1 MNQQHRLPWRR
12 GTSTPVSAGVVGL
25 VATGSAAA
33 HVVAAVS
40 GPAGVMAWWMAA
52 MGAACLSCIAPMAGF
67 PVRRLR
73 PCARQAAPRAASHLL
88 AMSAV
93 MILIHM
99 VLLLGPAGMGSGS
112 GLGSG
117 GGHHGSVHSS
127 AGRGTTSSDHQTSML
142 TLIGVEFL
150 CLIAASAALRM
161 ARTPASPRTSAPP
174 RTTAPPLTP
183 PSPRN

>member
-12 GTSTPVSAGVVGL
+12 GSSTPFSAGVVGL
-25 VATGSAAA
+25 AATGSAAA

-67 PVRRLR
+67 SLRRLR
-73 PCARQAAPRAASHLL
+73 PCARQAPPRAAAHLL

-93 MILIHM
+93 MILVHL
-99 VLLLGPAGMGSGS
+99 VLLLGSG

-127 AGRGTTSSDHQTSML
+127 AGRGTTSSDHQSSML
-142 TLIGVEFL
+142 MLIGVELL
-150 CLIAASAALRM
+150 CLVAASAALRM
-161 ARTPASPRTSAPP
+161 ARTPAPPVTPAPP
-174 RTTAPPLTP
+174 R
-183 PSPRN
+183 N